1 MVNTNKVITPYKFY
15 TILVD
20 NGCESVLHKR
30 QGSNKI
36 RYIGG
41 RVGGEIISHITSYF
55 NITNKENLERKYY

>member
-41 RVGGEIISHITSYF
+41 RVGGGNYF
-55 NITNKENLERKYY
+55 TYNILF